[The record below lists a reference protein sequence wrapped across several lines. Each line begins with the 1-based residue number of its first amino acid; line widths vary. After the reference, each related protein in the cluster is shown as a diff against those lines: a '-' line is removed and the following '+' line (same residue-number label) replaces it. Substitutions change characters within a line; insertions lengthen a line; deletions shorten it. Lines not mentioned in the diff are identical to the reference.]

1 MTWPKMGERSSPA
14 RTASYVLSGRAR
26 ARAAETA
33 NMPLKEVSTAAE
45 PSEHAAEAFLP
56 SSAATG
62 VSEWVRTK
70 SLGGGGEGAGAAG
83 GALLGTYHS
92 PASMRQGFGTAF
104 DRRTPYLGEMR

>member
-70 SLGGGGEGAGAAG
+70 SLG
-83 GALLGTYHS
+83 
-92 PASMRQGFGTAF
+92 
-104 DRRTPYLGEMR
+104 